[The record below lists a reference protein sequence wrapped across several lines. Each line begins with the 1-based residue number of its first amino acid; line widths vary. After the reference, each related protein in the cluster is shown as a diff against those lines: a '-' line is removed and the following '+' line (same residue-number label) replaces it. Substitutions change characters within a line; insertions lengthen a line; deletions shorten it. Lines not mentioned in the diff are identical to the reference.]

1 MAKILD
7 ILKTEKERK
16 STGDFNTVHL
26 YKTLERITKN
36 LQTIDLSDA
45 KHAEASINSYLG
57 VLSHSASYNIKQQLN
72 LVA

>member
-1 MAKILD
+1 VEFLGAFVKPYRDYI
-7 ILKTEKERK
+7 
-16 STGDFNTVHL
+16 SN
-26 YKTLERITKN
+26 KTLERIVKN
-36 LQTIDLSDA
+36 LQTIDMSDA